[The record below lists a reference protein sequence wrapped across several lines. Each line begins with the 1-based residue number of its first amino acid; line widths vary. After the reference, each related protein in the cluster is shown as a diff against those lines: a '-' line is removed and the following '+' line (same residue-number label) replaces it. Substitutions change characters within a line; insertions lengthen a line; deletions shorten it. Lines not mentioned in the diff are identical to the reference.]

1 MLREPVPNDQQT
13 LQTKPTEKTVFFGE
27 EEGGA
32 GCHQWRGSNS
42 PDKTPTGVFR
52 VSIHTEFPVPAP
64 ACLFEWQF
72 IYDRIPAGSFLEK
85 QEILVNTGDRAVET
99 NGSTV
104 ESILGRTQ
112 MPSVRKEL
120 KKRERQFVDS
130 E

>member
-1 MLREPVPNDQQT
+1 M
-13 LQTKPTEKTVFFGE
+13 
-27 EEGGA
+27 
-32 GCHQWRGSNS
+32 
-42 PDKTPTGVFR
+42 FR

-120 KKRERQFVDS
+120 KKLERIVLLTS
-130 E
+130 KVITA